1 MSEINGLNLYM
12 YCKDNPVMYADPSG
26 CLAIF
31 SMFICCVVG
40 LRLAFATAGKLD
52 EETIINI
59 GITLISGIEIATG
72 VLLILSGFGLKYGIG
87 FLGTG
92 IGSITNG
99 LITMQ
104 NGGSYFAGWAGGQV
118 SGLISFIPYFGG
130 AIGAFVGSAL
140 TDLIDNNYNF
150 NRIDW
155 KKAGASAGIAFAL
168 SWLANS
174 IQLSEESLSKPAQ
187 FILSYDYA
195 LLSIANSILNVYW
208 RE

>member
-1 MSEINGLNLYM
+1 M
-12 YCKDNPVMYADPSG
+12 YCKDNPVMYVDPSG
-26 CLAIF
+26 CFPVLTAILCVITLAGIGLTITGKIF
-31 SMFICCVVG
+31 NN
-40 LRLAFATAGKLD
+40 
-52 EETIINI
+52 ETLKNIGDSIISASQI
-59 GITLISGIEIATG
+59 IAGITLISTG
-72 VLLILSGFGLKYGIG
+72 VGGGIG
-87 FLGTG
+87 ITLLGTG
-92 IGSITNG
+92 IGSFTNG
-99 LITMQ
+99 LITMS
-104 NGGSYFAGWAGGQV
+104 NGGSFHEGWIGGQV

-174 IQLSEESLSKPAQ
+174 IQLSGESLSKPAQ